1 MGCYNTT
8 GFVSGLNVRCGDPIV
23 AIPCVVT
30 NKRGFSAANYYTTTQ
45 ITPISLPIFGTY
57 NDYGGI
63 ENVENT
69 PSANAWK
76 RCVCND
82 IESSINLFERANV
95 WRNTLAEILGHEKQ
109 YITEGADE
117 IEEGLNSVLKPTD
130 RICLIIEHKGV
141 YEKLASKPDADG
153 SLDFFNDIAYFNCL
167 LQKCGIDAD
176 HINMGESAFSTML
189 VDAILKNPDD
199 IPDEYKTI
207 SKTGSNL
214 SDKYKYKVSLS
225 DYFFN
230 WHIGFNAY
238 KKNIWDIEGIA
249 KAFSDFSIFDMEIAK
264 LNIGYRVPSCGCG
277 GQNDYNHNVIEF
289 YDFLKG
295 FYENNLKEEEYEE
308 E

>member
-63 ENVENT
+63 ENVEDT

-76 RCVCND
+76 RCVYND

-109 YITEGADE
+109 YIKDGADE
-117 IEEGLNSVLKPTD
+117 IEEGLNSILKPTD

-153 SLDFFNDIAYFNCL
+153 SLDFFNDIAHFNCL
-167 LQKCGIDAD
+167 LQKCGIYAD
-176 HINMGESAFSTML
+176 RINMGESAFSTML
-189 VDAILKNPDD
+189 IDAILKNPDD

-238 KKNIWDIEGIA
+238 KRISGT
-249 KAFSDFSIFDMEIAK
+249 
-264 LNIGYRVPSCGCG
+264 
-277 GQNDYNHNVIEF
+277 
-289 YDFLKG
+289 
-295 FYENNLKEEEYEE
+295 
-308 E
+308 

>member
-1 MGCYNTT
+1 MTT
-8 GFVSGLNVRCGDPIV
+8 SQR
-23 AIPCVVT
+23 
-30 NKRGFSAANYYTTTQ
+30 
-45 ITPISLPIFGTY
+45 
-57 NDYGGI
+57 
-63 ENVENT
+63 
-69 PSANAWK
+69 
-76 RCVCND
+76 
-82 IESSINLFERANV
+82 
-95 WRNTLAEILGHEKQ
+95 WRNTLADILGHEKQ

-117 IEEGLNSVLKPTD
+117 IEEGLNNILKPTD
-130 RICLIIEHKGV
+130 RICVIIEHKGV
-141 YEKLASKPDADG
+141 YEKLASKPDTDD

-167 LQKCGIDAD
+167 LQKCGIYAD
-176 HINMGESAFSTML
+176 HINMGESSFSTML
-189 VDAILKNPDD
+189 INAILKNPDD

-207 SKTGSNL
+207 SKAGSNL

-277 GQNDYNHNVIEF
+277 GQNDYNNNVIEF

-295 FYENNLKEEEYEE
+295 FYEDNLKEEEYEE